1 MAGIAYLLLFE
12 RKMNQALATL
22 LPNQTHYWFARLE
35 LKFIVDEKCT
45 ILKHRKHTGPVR
57 VQKMLWPEKTGVCH
71 AIIVHPPAGIAG
83 GDHLSF
89 HMQASQG
96 AHALVTTPGAGKWYK
111 TNQKQAFQHI
121 EITVNDSAIFE
132 WLPQETMLFNGACA
146 SSSSKIMLD
155 EGASFIGWD
164 MLVIGRQACL
174 EQFSQGSYQSSLQ
187 LYRNEKLL
195 VTDRLNFLGNDRFLT
210 SCLGLNGHAVM
221 GSFWAVPPINQRN
234 TQQLELQIDQ
244 IRELIMRMQINVRL
258 TLLDDVITARY
269 LGDDV
274 RQCHDAFAAIRAKLR
289 RYWFDLDEEFPR
301 IWRT

>member
-1 MAGIAYLLLFE
+1 
-12 RKMNQALATL
+12 MNQIVQDPHQHAAPLWYAK
-22 LPNQTHYWFARLE
+22 LE
-35 LKFIVDEKCT
+35 LGFQGDLDRT
-45 ILKHRKHTGPVR
+45 ILRHRKHHGPVR

-89 HMQASQG
+89 QMSASEH

-121 EITVNDSAIFE
+121 DIEVKDNSIFE
-132 WLPQETMLFNGACA
+132 WLPQETMLFNGALAHSETKVNLDQQA
-146 SSSSKIMLD
+146 SY
-155 EGASFIGWD
+155 IGWD
-164 MLVIGRQACL
+164 MLVIGRQARH
-174 EQFSQGSYQSSLQ
+174 EAFTDGAYHNQFQ
-187 LYRNEKLL
+187 LYQNQKLL
-195 VTDRLNFLGNDRFLT
+195 VTDRLSFIGRDRWLT
-210 SCLGLNGHAVM
+210 SCLGMHGHAVM
-221 GSFWAVPPINQRN
+221 ASFWAVPPEKFRSKFYLD
-234 TQQLELQIDQ
+234 QQVDQ
-244 IRELIMRMQINVRL
+244 IRELIMRMQINVTL
-258 TLLDDVITARY
+258 TVLDHVVTARY

>member
-1 MAGIAYLLLFE
+1 
-12 RKMNQALATL
+12 MNQALVTPKANAT
-22 LPNQTHYWFARLE
+22 QYWFARLE
-35 LKFIVDEKCT
+35 LDFVAAKKCT
-45 ILKHRKHTGPVR
+45 ILKQRKHTGPVR

-89 HMQASQG
+89 NMQASQA

-121 EITVNDSAIFE
+121 EITVKDSAIFE

-146 SSSSKIMLD
+146 NSSTKIMLD
-155 EGASFIGWD
+155 QSASFIGWD
-164 MLVIGRQACL
+164 MLVLGRQACA

-187 LYRNEKLL
+187 LYRDDKLL
-195 VTDRLNFLGNDRFLT
+195 VTDRLSFSGNDRFLS
-210 SCLGLNGHAVM
+210 SCLGMHGQAVM
-221 GSFWAVPPINQRN
+221 GSLWAVAPPAQRN
-234 TQQLELQIDQ
+234 NTTLEAQIDQ
-244 IRELIMRMQINVRL
+244 IRELMMRMQVNVRL

-269 LGDDV
+269 LGNDV
-274 RQCHDAFAAIRAKLR
+274 RHCHDAFAAIRAKLR

>member
-1 MAGIAYLLLFE
+1 
-12 RKMNQALATL
+12 MNQALVTPKANAT
-22 LPNQTHYWFARLE
+22 QYWFARLE
-35 LKFIVDEKCT
+35 LDFVAAKKCT

-89 HMQASQG
+89 NMQASQA

-121 EITVNDSAIFE
+121 EITVKDSAIFE

-146 SSSSKIMLD
+146 NSSTKIMLD
-155 EGASFIGWD
+155 QSASFIGWD
-164 MLVIGRQACL
+164 MLVLGRQACA
-174 EQFSQGSYQSSLQ
+174 EQFSQGNYQSSLQ
-187 LYRNEKLL
+187 LYRDDKLL
-195 VTDRLNFLGNDRFLT
+195 VTDRLSFSGNDRFLS
-210 SCLGLNGHAVM
+210 SCLGMHGQAVM
-221 GSFWAVPPINQRN
+221 GSLWAVAPPAQRN
-234 TQQLELQIDQ
+234 STTLEAQIDQ
-244 IRELIMRMQINVRL
+244 IRELMMRMQVNVRL
-258 TLLDDVITARY
+258 TLLDDVMTARY
-269 LGDDV
+269 LGNDV
-274 RQCHDAFAAIRAKLR
+274 RHCHDAFAAIRAKLR